1 MIGQKDVVIITRRS
15 CERVDLKAGF
25 QLTLL
30 RIRHECWQ
38 QLTSFQGKSP
48 GEEAALP
55 NHGMFS
61 RSRNRGRFFGCR
73 TASASLLHCLYSSKV
88 PV

>member
-1 MIGQKDVVIITRRS
+1 MIGQKNVVIITRRS

-55 NHGMFS
+55 N
-61 RSRNRGRFFGCR
+61 N
-73 TASASLLHCLYSSKV
+73 
-88 PV
+88 